1 MPAYKYNRVFLIV
14 MDSVGI
20 GEAPDAAD
28 FNDEG
33 ANTLGHIAEHMNGLH
48 MPNMAKLGLG
58 LIGDIKGVEKTEH
71 PLAYYGKMQEAS
83 NGKDTMTGHWEIM
96 GLYIDKPFK
105 VFRKASLMNCFRSW
119 KRDLD
124 AKLSETSRLPAQR
137 FWMNLA
143 RSTWRQGL

>member
-1 MPAYKYNRVFLIV
+1 

-58 LIGDIKGVEKTEH
+58 LIGDIKGVEKRNIR
-71 PLAYYGKMQEAS
+71 LR
-83 NGKDTMTGHWEIM
+83 IM
-96 GLYIDKPFK
+96 EKCK
-105 VFRKASLMNCFRSW
+105 
-119 KRDLD
+119 KRQT
-124 AKLSETSRLPAQR
+124 AKIR
-137 FWMNLA
+137 
-143 RSTWRQGL
+143 

>member
-58 LIGDIKGVEKTEH
+58 LIEDIKGIEKQNIR
-71 PLAYYGKMQEAS
+71 LR
-83 NGKDTMTGHWEIM
+83 IM
-96 GLYIDKPFK
+96 EKCK
-105 VFRKASLMNCFRSW
+105 
-119 KRDLD
+119 KRQT
-124 AKLSETSRLPAQR
+124 AKIR
-137 FWMNLA
+137 
-143 RSTWRQGL
+143 